1 MHFFPFFIDRCNKK
15 YLFIV
20 FVHLKFVFLN
30 YGYFIDRIWE
40 NVDIGF
46 INSFLFLLFVKKHW
60 SVYVYRNIIFVLLQ
74 KY

>member
-30 YGYFIDRIWE
+30 YGYFIDRI
-40 NVDIGF
+40 
-46 INSFLFLLFVKKHW
+46 
-60 SVYVYRNIIFVLLQ
+60 
-74 KY
+74 